1 MEPRSTIFSH
11 CWGAYCSLNDLG
23 YNNLIVI
30 YKYTSTKVYISEIT
44 KGKVKI
50 HTNRIG
56 APWKH
61 AKEHFRRMSGTKSSN
76 PCEIMWTSE
85 VKLQVYDR
93 SFQVSIPI
101 FPRKILFPAEYTY
114 PTPFV
119 QSWSGLDCS
128 IDIGQWEIKPLP
140 HADKA
145 SSGRV
150 KNISK
155 KSCLQDTRPKL

>member
-1 MEPRSTIFSH
+1 MWSQSTIFSH
-11 CWGAYCSLNDLG
+11 CWGAYCSLNDL
-23 YNNLIVI
+23 YI
-30 YKYTSTKVYISEIT
+30 KKVYISEIT

-50 HTNRIG
+50 HTNRIET
-56 APWKH
+56 PWKH
-61 AKEHFRRMSGTKSSN
+61 AKEHFRRMSGTKIFQSLWDYVDVRGK
-76 PCEIMWTSE
+76 ITGLW
-85 VKLQVYDR
+85 QV
-93 SFQVSIPI
+93 FPGIHPNIP
-101 FPRKILFPAEYTY
+101 RRILFPAEYTY

-119 QSWSGLDCS
+119 QSWSGLYCS